1 MKIKVT
7 NKSVELKLTLED
19 VDKLIAITDTASAN
33 KYAYL
38 NTLDHA
44 AITGRELRNAKSAA
58 EKLNWMNRVEH
69 EN

>member
-7 NKSVELKLTLED
+7 NKSIELKLTLED
-19 VDKLIAITDTASAN
+19 VDKLIAITATASAN

-44 AITGRELRNAKSAA
+44 AITGRRLRDAKAAA
-58 EKLNWMNRVEH
+58 EKLNWKDKVRYES
-69 EN
+69 

>member
-7 NKSVELKLTLED
+7 NKSIELELTLED

-38 NTLDHA
+38 STLDHA
-44 AITGRELRNAKSAA
+44 AITGRRLRNAKAAA
-58 EKLNWMNRVEH
+58 EKLNLMSRVEH